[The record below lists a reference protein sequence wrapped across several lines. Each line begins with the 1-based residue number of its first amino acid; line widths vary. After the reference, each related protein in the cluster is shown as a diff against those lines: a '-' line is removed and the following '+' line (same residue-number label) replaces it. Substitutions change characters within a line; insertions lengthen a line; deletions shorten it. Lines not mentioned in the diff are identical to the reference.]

1 MNRRNLIK
9 GGASLLA
16 LGALSACGTLGATPT
31 LVASTVETDA
41 QLLIN
46 GLQLLASTTVK
57 TFVSASAYNSIMGYA
72 ADGEKALAALS
83 SLATPI
89 LASLAQPP
97 VEQINSDI
105 QLTITALENYL
116 GALPPSVVSVI
127 KDVQTLLPVVL
138 TAVGLG
144 LVGAPHT
151 GEDVET
157 ARYHLSQL

>member
-1 MNRRNLIK
+1 MNRRDLFK
-9 GGASLLA
+9 GGASLLG
-16 LGALSACGTLGATPT
+16 LSALSACGTLGATPT

-72 ADGEKALAALS
+72 ADGEQA
-83 SLATPI
+83 
-89 LASLAQPP
+89 